1 MTLVPSLP
9 RFFLLLICSFLLTVT
24 GRAQETAAAES
35 VIDSLALSSHGKLLA
50 VGAHKQQGQQI
61 LAQELRL
68 YDVATGKLRWT
79 VTGKAQA
86 PALVALSPDETRVVL
101 AGQARPD
108 TAGQATVW
116 EVATRR
122 PVMDLT
128 LDKQEQ
134 LTSLAFSPD
143 GSNLILGTKQVTGQE
158 QNGAAKAFDVARGE
172 LQQTLL
178 SLEATP
184 HALTYSSDGKTLVGV
199 MTLAH
204 NLTDKGTE
212 VIFWN
217 TADYSIK
224 QRVSLGD
231 VVVHRI
237 AFTPDLKKAAL
248 LTNKLNTP
256 EAALVLWD
264 IETQNFARTSFPAGE
279 RISSLHFTPDGKQ
292 LIVTG
297 SLPDKK
303 RAQIRVLTTDKGE
316 LVRELDLGKTTS
328 DALTAPLPIALH
340 PAGQTFAVAVES
352 DIVELRN
359 LENGALIR
367 FFE

>member
-24 GRAQETAAAES
+24 GRAQETAAIES
-35 VIDSLALSSHGKLLA
+35 VIDSLAFSSHGKLLA
-50 VGAHKQQGQQI
+50 VGVHKQQGQQI

-79 VTGKAQA
+79 ATGKAQA

-158 QNGAAKAFDVARGE
+158 QNGAVKAFDVARGE

-178 SLEATP
+178 ALEATP
-184 HALTYSSDGKTLVGV
+184 HALAYSGDGATLVGV
-199 MTLAH
+199 LALAH
-204 NLTDKGTE
+204 HLSEEGTE
-212 VIFWN
+212 VVFWN

-224 QRVSLGD
+224 RRISLGD
-231 VVVHRI
+231 VTIHQI
-237 AFTPDLKKAAL
+237 AFTPDLKKAAMM
-248 LTNKLNTP
+248 TNKLNTT

-297 SLPDKK
+297 SLPGKK
-303 RAQIRVLTTDKGE
+303 RAQIRVLATDKGE
-316 LVRELDLGKTTS
+316 LVRELDLGKITG

-340 PAGQTFAVAVES
+340 PGGQTFAVAVES

-359 LENGALIR
+359 LQSGALIR